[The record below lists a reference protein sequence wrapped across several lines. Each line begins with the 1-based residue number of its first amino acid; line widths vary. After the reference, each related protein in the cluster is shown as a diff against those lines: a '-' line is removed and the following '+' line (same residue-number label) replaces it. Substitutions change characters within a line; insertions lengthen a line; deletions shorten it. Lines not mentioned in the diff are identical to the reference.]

1 MALIYAGGAWR
12 NVPDT
17 AKANAQSP
25 KASPTYVSGEGS
37 IIAQAPELYD
47 PGRSPVGVA
56 QPETYQPEKIQPG
69 KKTIPQGTQD
79 TTPVNTISAAES
91 ARRLNAIAA
100 MRGLLS
106 QYGLSSLMGK
116 VTQYVQDGYNDPD
129 ALMALIRT
137 TPEYKERFPAME
149 ALIREGRPITEGAY
163 IEFERSAAEL
173 ERMYGLPAG
182 MIDDRDTITNL
193 LSNDVSARELEQR
206 VTMAAA
212 GAFQTTP
219 EVKQQFQDFYGINAG
234 GLTAYFLD
242 PEKAL
247 PLLNKQYASAQ
258 IGAEGGY
265 QGFDIQA
272 GTAERLTEMGI
283 SREQA
288 RQGFQRASR
297 FRPLSEGRGDI
308 ATTEQIIGSE
318 LMGQQADTRAIER
331 AQAARRGR
339 FQEGGGFTST
349 QQGARGIGSAET
361 T

>member
-1 MALIYAGGAWR
+1 MVFGPFNLEIAPGALRDLGLPTTPGAYA
-12 NVPDT
+12 NPDGSVMT
-17 AKANAQSP
+17 VDQMRGVGEAIATADTKPKTTTDTDDDDDTEPVDPDAFAKAQ
-25 KASPTYVSGEGS
+25 
-37 IIAQAPELYD
+37 
-47 PGRSPVGVA
+47 
-56 QPETYQPEKIQPG
+56 
-69 KKTIPQGTQD
+69 
-79 TTPVNTISAAES
+79 AAE
-91 ARRLNAIAA
+91 AERKRKLNAIGA
-100 MRGLLS
+100 MRGLMS

-116 VTQYVQDGYNDPD
+116 VTSYVQEGYSDPD
-129 ALMALIRT
+129 AIMALIRT

-149 ALIREGRPITEGAY
+149 VLIAEGRPISESEY

-182 MIDDRDTITNL
+182 MIDDRDTVTNL

-272 GTAERLTEMGI
+272 DTAERLTEMGV
-283 SREQA
+283 SRDQA
-288 RQGFQRASR
+288 RQGFRRASR

-361 T
+361 S